1 MPPSLLLE
9 WARKKS
15 MSANPRHTRD
25 IQAPPSSTPTLTQM
39 GPKPVKIILSVLT
52 VLVLLFSAM
61 GYFTV
66 GRIGN
71 TVASGNLSLG
81 GLGGIKRDATDGAT
95 DILLVGSDSRSD
107 AQGNR
112 LTQEEIDLLHAG
124 DEEADNT
131 DTIMVIRVPNDGSS
145 ATAISI
151 PRDTYIADDE
161 LGNMK
166 INGVYSAYKDQE
178 KASLF
183 EQGMTDEQT
192 LEDRSKDAG
201 RKALINSVS
210 DLTGVT
216 VDHYAE
222 VGLLGFVLLTD
233 AVGGVDVCLNE
244 DVYDEFSGAD
254 FRAGTQTIDGAQ
266 GLAFVRQRHGLPR
279 GDLDRIVRQQAFMAS
294 LVSKV
299 LSSGTL
305 TSPTKL
311 SDLANAVTRSV
322 IIDEDWDV
330 MSFATQL
337 QNLAGGNVSFNTI
350 PVTSIDGVGDYGESV
365 VTVDVN
371 QVHDFFDTLLNKQEE
386 TTAAEGPEQ
395 TESAAPVAP
404 DLDLYVLN
412 ATYTSGLASAIGDSL
427 SAEGYNVEETGNAV
441 EGMYFSS
448 QILTGDVEDEDVIA
462 LAEKLGGLPINYD
475 ATLDPGNVVVVAA
488 EDYNGPKNDE
498 ILSAPVSTPE
508 VVGQPGAD
516 NGEAIVS
523 PEINAGG
530 NGPRCVN

>member
-1 MPPSLLLE
+1 
-9 WARKKS
+9 
-15 MSANPRHTRD
+15 
-25 IQAPPSSTPTLTQM
+25 
-39 GPKPVKIILSVLT
+39 
-52 VLVLLFSAM
+52 
-61 GYFTV
+61 
-66 GRIGN
+66 
-71 TVASGNLSLG
+71 
-81 GLGGIKRDATDGAT
+81 
-95 DILLVGSDSRSD
+95 
-107 AQGNR
+107 
-112 LTQEEIDLLHAG
+112 
-124 DEEADNT
+124 
-131 DTIMVIRVPNDGSS
+131 
-145 ATAISI
+145 
-151 PRDTYIADDE
+151 
-161 LGNMK
+161 
-166 INGVYSAYKDQE
+166 
-178 KASLF
+178 
-183 EQGMTDEQT
+183 MTDEQT

-201 RKALINSVS
+201 RKALIEAVS
-210 DLTGVT
+210 NLTGVT

-244 DVYDEFSGAD
+244 DVYDEYSGAD
-254 FRAGTQTIDGAQ
+254 FHAGTQTINGAQ

-311 SDLANAVTRSV
+311 NDLANAVTRSV

-371 QVHDFFDTLLNKQEE
+371 QVHEFFDTLLNKQEE
-386 TTAAEGPEQ
+386 TPVVEGAEQ
-395 TESAAPVAP
+395 TESAAPAAP
-404 DLDLYVLN
+404 NLNLYVLN
-412 ATYTSGLASAIGDSL
+412 ATYTSGLAAAIGDAL
-427 SAEGYNVEETGNAV
+427 SDEGYNIVETGNAV
-441 EGMYFSS
+441 EGLYFTS
-448 QILTGDVEDEDVIA
+448 QVLTSDVEDPEAIE
-462 LAEKLGGLPINYD
+462 LAKKLGGLPVNYD

-488 EDYNGPKNDE
+488 DDYNGPKNE
-498 ILSAPVSTPE
+498 EALSSPTSTPE

>member
-1 MPPSLLLE
+1 MTE
-9 WARKKS
+9 NR
-15 MSANPRHTRD
+15 RHTRD
-25 IQAPPSSTPTLTQM
+25 IQPPPSQAPALTQM
-39 GPKPVKIILSVLT
+39 GPKPIKILVSVLA

-81 GLGGIKRDATDGAT
+81 GIGGTKGDTADGAT
-95 DILLVGSDSRSD
+95 DILLVGSDSRTD

-112 LTQEEIDLLHAG
+112 LTQEEIDMLHAG

-131 DTIMVIRVPNDGSS
+131 DTIMVIRIPNDGSS

-151 PRDTYIADDE
+151 PRDTYIADSE
-161 LGNMK
+161 MGNMK
-166 INGVYSAYKDQE
+166 INGVYSAYKDEE
-178 KASLF
+178 KAKLF
-183 EQGMTDEQT
+183 EQGMTNEQT

-201 RKALINSVS
+201 RKALINAVS
-210 DLTGVT
+210 NLTGVT

-222 VGLLGFVLLTD
+222 IGLLGFVLLTN
-233 AVGGVDVCLNE
+233 AVGGVDVCLND
-244 DVYDEFSGAD
+244 DVYDEYSGAD
-254 FRAGTQTIDGAQ
+254 FRAGAQTIDGAQ

-305 TSPTKL
+305 TSPGKL
-311 SDLANAVTRSV
+311 ADLGNAVTRSV

-371 QVHDFFDTLLNKQEE
+371 QVHEFFDTLLNKDNASQDSGQEGDG
-386 TTAAEGPEQ
+386 AEQ
-395 TESAAPVAP
+395 TTESVAPVS
-404 DLDLYVLN
+404 DLNLYVLN
-412 ATYTSGLASAIGDSL
+412 ATYTSGLAGAIGAAL
-427 SAEGYNVEETGNAV
+427 GAEGYTIAETGNAV
-441 EGMYFSS
+441 EGMYFTS
-448 QILTGDVEDEDVIA
+448 QILTSNVDDPDVLA
-462 LAEKLGGLPINYD
+462 LAEKLGGLPVNYD
-475 ATLDPGNVVVVAA
+475 ATLDQGNVVVVAA
-488 EDYNGPKNDE
+488 DDYNGPKDE
-498 ILSAPVSTPE
+498 SAVPSETTTPS

-523 PEINAGG
+523 PEINAGTS
-530 NGPRCVN
+530 GPRCVN

>member
-1 MPPSLLLE
+1 MP
-9 WARKKS
+9 
-15 MSANPRHTRD
+15 ANPRHTRD
-25 IQAPPSSTPTLTQM
+25 IQAPPSTAPSLAQM
-39 GPKPVKIILSVLT
+39 GPKPVKIVLSILT
-52 VLVLLFSAM
+52 VIVLLFSAT

-81 GLGGIKRDATDGAT
+81 GLGGTKGDATDGAT
-95 DILLVGSDSRSD
+95 DILLVGSDSRTD

-151 PRDTYIADDE
+151 PRDTYIADKE
-161 LGNMK
+161 MGNMK
-166 INGVYSAYKDQE
+166 INGVYSAYKDEE
-178 KASLF
+178 KAKLF
-183 EQGMTDEQT
+183 EQGMTNEQT

-201 RKALINSVS
+201 RKALINAVS

-222 VGLLGFVLLTD
+222 IGLLGFVLLTN

-244 DVYDEFSGAD
+244 DVSDEFSGAD

-365 VTVDVN
+365 VTVDKN
-371 QVHDFFDTLLNKQEE
+371 QVHEFFDTLLNKQEDPQ
-386 TTAAEGPEQ
+386 ASGDPQQ
-395 TESAAPVAP
+395 TESAAPQAAN
-404 DLDLYVLN
+404 LNLYVLN
-412 ATYTSGLASAIGDSL
+412 ATYTSGLAGAIGDALAS
-427 SAEGYNVEETGNAV
+427 EGYNIEETGNAV
-441 EGMYFSS
+441 EGMYSTS
-448 QILTGDVEDEDVIA
+448 QILTSDVENEDVLA
-462 LAEKLGGLPINYD
+462 LAEKLGGLPVNYD
-475 ATLDPGNVVVVAA
+475 ATLDQGNVVVVAA
-488 EDYNGPKNDE
+488 DDYNGPMNE
-498 ILSAPVSTPE
+498 EVMSSPTSTPE

-530 NGPRCVN
+530 DGPRCVN